1 MVLRLASAPIFV
13 YSPADVHKK
22 EAIKVN
28 RGKSGVYIWTNL
40 TNQKSYVGSGVN
52 LGRRFSDY
60 FSVKFLEKELN
71 TGKSAIYSSLLKYG
85 YSGFSL
91 SILEYCEADVA
102 TSREQHYID
111 TLKPEYNILP
121 TAGSALGRLVT
132 DETRT
137 KLIASH
143 IGRDYSGLKDHL
155 AYLKEA
161 NLGRTHTEE
170 TKEKI
175 RSSALGRIFSD
186 ETRVKLGAISVY
198 VTDIETSKTTLYISA
213 SSAANL
219 NYP

>member
-1 MVLRLASAPIFV
+1 
-13 YSPADVHKK
+13 
-22 EAIKVN
+22 
-28 RGKSGVYIWTNL
+28 
-40 TNQKSYVGSGVN
+40 
-52 LGRRFSDY
+52 
-60 FSVKFLEKELN
+60 LN